1 MLAEHPHQVVPP
13 PFGNPLITPFPI
25 RNNFYE
31 TKIVIRLGRCNV
43 RIGILFARKWDVSLA
58 VGSGL
63 IFAIAHGKKTSLF
76 ANPSDDSSN
85 NMVVR

>member
-13 PFGNPLITPFPI
+13 PFGNPLITPIPI
-25 RNNFYE
+25 RNDFYE
-31 TKIVIRLGRCNV
+31 TKIVTRLARCNV
-43 RIGILFARKWDVSLA
+43 RIGFLFAKNGGVRLPVDS
-58 VGSGL
+58 SL